1 MGRRVDVDDLVGL
14 DEIARRLGMGYS
26 TSAHNL
32 VRRHADFP
40 PPVANVGRIRIW
52 TWPDV
57 EKWAK
62 ATGRLP

>member
-40 PPVANVGRIRIW
+40 PAVANVGRVRIW
-52 TWPDV
+52 AWPDV